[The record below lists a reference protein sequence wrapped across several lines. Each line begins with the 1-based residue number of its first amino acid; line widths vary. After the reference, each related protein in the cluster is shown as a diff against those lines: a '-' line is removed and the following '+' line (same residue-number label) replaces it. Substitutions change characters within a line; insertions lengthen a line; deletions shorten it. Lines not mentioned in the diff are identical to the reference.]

1 MSCASV
7 HRELPLPAQEALEMP
22 LEELSTPMAGLFP
35 EFEQLEAFAGQ
46 QLDDD
51 FHTMLTRC
59 AILTPRP

>member
-1 MSCASV
+1 MW
-7 HRELPLPAQEALEMP
+7 PAQEALDTP

-59 AILTPRP
+59 RSLRPIP